1 MIELLDDLV
10 VLEERGEPFCM
21 AVMIHS
27 SGSTPR
33 SAGSRM
39 LIMGNG
45 GIRGTVGGGKMEAQ
59 VIAAAGEVMK
69 TGQVR
74 ILDFEFTGADAAS
87 LDMICGGSARILL
100 EPVASRTNSLWGVVD
115 ALKSR
120 GTRGWM
126 ITEIQPAGAVAHRF
140 VDQIPAGLLP
150 DEIAT
155 APGDASR
162 RPFLAIEN
170 EKLVFVDPLVPPSRV
185 IVFGAGH
192 VSRSLAAIAGIAGFN
207 VTVIDDRADF
217 ANRER
222 FPDSDQVLVVD
233 PITAFFDQQ
242 KVTRS
247 DMIVIVTRGH
257 LQDQEV
263 LEGALGT
270 GAGYIGMIGSR
281 RKRELIYRS
290 LREKGVGEDQIAR
303 ISSPI
308 GLAIGAETP
317 EEIAVSITAE
327 LIQKRAAL
335 RAE

>member
-1 MIELLDDLV
+1 MIELLDDLA
-10 VLEERGEPFCM
+10 VLEERGDMFCM

-39 LIMGNG
+39 LVLRDGA
-45 GIRGTVGGGKMEAQ
+45 IRGTVGGGKMEAQ
-59 VIAAAGEVMK
+59 VIAAAGDVMK
-69 TGQVR
+69 SGQAR
-74 ILDFEFTGADAAS
+74 ILDFEFSGADAAS

-100 EPVASRTNSLWGVVD
+100 EPVLSHANSLWDVVH
-115 ALKSR
+115 ALKFR
-120 GTRGWM
+120 GARGWM

-140 VDQIPAGLLP
+140 ADQIPASLLP
-150 DEIAT
+150 DEILN

-170 EKLVFVDPLVPPSRV
+170 EQLVFVDPLVPPSRV

-192 VSRSLAAIAGIAGFN
+192 VSRSLAAISHIAGFN
-207 VTVIDDRADF
+207 VTVIDDRIDF

-233 PITAFFDQQ
+233 PITAYFDQQ

-263 LEGALGT
+263 LD
-270 GAGYIGMIGSR
+270 AGYIGMIGSR

-290 LREKGVGEDQIAR
+290 MREKGVGEDQISR

-327 LIQKRAAL
+327 LIQKRAAM
-335 RAE
+335 RAG